1 MSPALAVEDLAVDIG
16 GREIL
21 RSICLA
27 VPERRRVALC
37 GPNGSGKST
46 LLRTLFGALPP
57 TTGAVL
63 IGGDLLGDL
72 TRQQIARRVG
82 VVLQERPIDFDFTVR
97 EGGNCQNEAVT
108 ERPGPDGALALRT
121 VIPVRVTAGQD
132 EPGMSERQIPQHR
145 LLVIGNLTEPDPT
158 IER

>member
-1 MSPALAVEDLAVDIG
+1 GVHLPDASARPQERGMSPALAVKDLAVDIG

-27 VPERRRVALC
+27 VPARRRVALC

-57 TTGAVL
+57 STGSVL

-72 TRQQIARRVG
+72 SRQQIARRVG
-82 VVLQERPIDFDFTVR
+82 VVLQERPMDFDFTVR
-97 EGGNCQNEAVT
+97 EVIEMGRTAHRGGLLGTDPGRSSKIEEAA
-108 ERPGPDGALALRT
+108 R
-121 VIPVRVTAGQD
+121 RV
-132 EPGMSERQIPQHR
+132 GM
-145 LLVIGNLTEPDPT
+145 
-158 IER
+158 